1 MRLVPRGWF
10 EAQLHDRGGPNELRR
25 VQLTYPSHAVRGDE
39 RERESRKRNDCSRH
53 NILTRT
59 SRAALATMRRARQR
73 AFASITAALTA
84 ATSQTISRGSHGSS
98 AINSLR
104 STKKTSEYPLYRLV
118 RLSRRRSARR
128 RERAC
133 EDARQL
139 TRSFN
144 DSMISHMGKYR

>member
-1 MRLVPRGWF
+1 M
-10 EAQLHDRGGPNELRR
+10 
-25 VQLTYPSHAVRGDE
+25 TYPSHAVRGDE

-84 ATSQTISRGSHGSS
+84 ATSQTISRGSHDRF
-98 AINSLR
+98 AIASLR
-104 STKKTSEYPLYRLV
+104 WTMKTSERLMRRLV

-144 DSMISHMGKYR
+144 DNMIQHMGK